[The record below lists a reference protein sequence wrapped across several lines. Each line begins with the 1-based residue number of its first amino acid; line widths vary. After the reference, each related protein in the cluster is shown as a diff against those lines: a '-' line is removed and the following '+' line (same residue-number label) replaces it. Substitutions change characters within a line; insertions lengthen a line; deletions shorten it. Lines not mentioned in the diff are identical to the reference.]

1 MIRLPRRRPR
11 HLHPESGQS
20 ALLIF
25 LFIFVLLLGLM
36 GFATDYAQLFARRQ
50 MAQAAADAACQAGA
64 ADLFIKQTNSTYNLD
79 YSWIPATAGTG
90 AFDCS
95 SNSGS
100 PPCVYASRNGF
111 SGSKVAVSFPSSVP
125 GHSLSGFG
133 TVTIPYIQVTI
144 TEPVGTSF
152 SRLFQASVTSVNTG
166 ATAVC
171 GLNPVAVPV
180 PLVIL
185 HHTASGALSVSG
197 SATIKIF
204 GGPNRSVQVD
214 SSSST
219 AVSVGTV
226 DLSEAGPDGTGADF
240 ASFGGPTT
248 KPAGINVGSTGSY
261 VSPATPFGD
270 PWVTVGAPGEAGAP
284 AIPTTAGKTTP
295 QPFGWNGCP
304 DPDGCVELTAGTY
317 TGCSTGTVTPADD
330 GGTTPGCLMFPY
342 SGSNPHFNDYAGR
355 PVGPVT
361 VGKRIKPAGGPGCGG
376 GSRKCYFQAETGG
389 TTSGGAPAW
398 NATVGSVTTD
408 TGGVT
413 WRNIGYV
420 NTNPKTAIFAPG
432 LYYVGANGLNADQ
445 ATLRMST
452 PPLSG
457 TFSWRGNSTTAD
469 GDGTRGVTFY
479 FSTAA
484 TVSVGSNSGSSDPCT
499 AASSGSATPNNCV
512 VAYNVDGT
520 TSSSALG
527 EVPMRPLQCPGG
539 DANPSQVYLKPDNTS
554 NSGNIN
560 GNIVLGPCSGTYGSS
575 DGKNR
580 GFLFFQS
587 RSTAAT
593 PSWGGGGEFLLSG
606 FMYFHQSSSYG
617 TTFSLSGGSGAGAFT
632 LGNIVADKVSMVG
645 NSGIRM
651 ILNPASTFNV
661 LKPQLLQ

>member
-1 MIRLPRRRPR
+1 MMKLPKRRPP
-11 HLHPESGQS
+11 HMHPESGQS

-25 LFIFVLLLGLM
+25 LFIFVLLLGML

-64 ADLFIKQTNSTYNLD
+64 YDLFIKQTNSSYPLD

-95 SNSGS
+95 TNSGS

-125 GHSLSGFG
+125 GHTLGGFG

-144 TEPVGTSF
+144 TEPVSTSF

-185 HHTASGALSVSG
+185 HQTASSALSVSG
-197 SATIKIF
+197 TATIKIF

-214 SSSST
+214 SSSSS

-226 DLSEAGPDGTGADF
+226 DLSQAGTAGTGADF
-240 ASFGGPTT
+240 AVFGGPAS
-248 KPAGINVGSTGSY
+248 KPAGISVGTGKY
-261 VSPATPFGD
+261 ISPATPFGD

-284 AIPTTAGKTTP
+284 AIPATAGTTTP

-304 DPDGCVELTAGTY
+304 DPEGCVELTPGTY
-317 TGCSTGTVTPADD
+317 TGCLMGTVTPGDD
-330 GGTTPGCLMFPY
+330 GGTTPGCLTFPY
-342 SGSNPHFNDYAGR
+342 SGSNPHFSDYGPR
-355 PVGPVT
+355 PVGAVA
-361 VGKRIKPAGGPGCGG
+361 VGKRIKPSGGPNCGG
-376 GSRKCYFQAETGG
+376 GSRKCIFQAETGG

-398 NATVGSVTTD
+398 DATVGNVTTD

-420 NTNPKTAIFAPG
+420 NTGPATAIFAPG
-432 LYYVGANGLNADQ
+432 LYYVGANGLNVAQ

-452 PPLSG
+452 PPVSG
-457 TFSWRGNSTTAD
+457 TYSWRGNATTAD
-469 GDGTRGVTFY
+469 GDNSKGVTFY

-484 TVSVGSNSGSSDPCT
+484 TVAVGSNAGSSVACT
-499 AASSGSATPNNCV
+499 AAATGSATPNNCV
-512 VAYNVDGT
+512 VSYNVDGI

-527 EVPMRPLQCPGG
+527 EIPMRALQCPGG
-539 DANPSQVYLKPDNTS
+539 DANPAQVYLKPDGTS
-554 NSGNIN
+554 NGGNIN
-560 GNIVLGPCSGTYGSS
+560 GNIVLGPCSGSYGSS
-575 DGKNR
+575 DGRNR
-580 GFLFFQS
+580 GFLFFQN

-606 FMYFHQSSSYG
+606 FMYFHQTGSYG
-617 TTFSLSGGSGAGAFT
+617 TTFQLSGGSGAGAFT

-645 NSGIRM
+645 NSSMRM
-651 ILNPASTFNV
+651 ILNPASTFQV
-661 LKPQLLQ
+661 LRPQLLQ